1 MDGIVTGIAE
11 NAPSSQRSEKTP
23 RPGSFKTRRI
33 RTHRARSMPMRGQY
47 HRSDTALVICRLMSA
62 AHVWKGIVLDWH
74 SHPSNPG
81 RGLITR
87 LGVSDSTRRAL
98 SSLSICHANGA
109 NSLCGIDPHR
119 FSACNELHART
130 RQSRSAGTK
139 RTQKGSPPR
148 GTTPHPTRH
157 LCPTETTQHTTSRR
171 RREPESVLIVATA

>member
-33 RTHRARSMPMRGQY
+33 RTHYARSMPMRGQY

-62 AHVWKGIVLDWH
+62 AHVWKEIVLDWH

-87 LGVSDSTRRAL
+87 LGVSDSTRRGL

-130 RQSRSAGTK
+130 RQSGSAGTK

-148 GTTPHPTRH
+148 ARPLTRRDIYARPKQLSIRHPDAAENRN
-157 LCPTETTQHTTSRR
+157 QS
-171 RREPESVLIVATA
+171 SS